1 MKRLV
6 QILCAVVLFSSLA
19 QAAEQSIK
27 VVGSSTVYPFTTV
40 VAERFG
46 KDTKYGTPIVEST
59 GTGGGMKLFC
69 AGIGINTPSV
79 TNASRA
85 IKGKEAALCE
95 KNGVSFV
102 EFKVGNDGIAFANS
116 VKGPK
121 IDVTKEQLWQAMAL
135 LGPQPKKWSD
145 IDPSLPNYDI
155 KIMTPPP
162 TSGTRDAWNSLV
174 MKKGCPADILKE
186 KGKKACYQMREDGGV
201 IEVGENDT
209 LLINK
214 MGGDKELFA
223 IFGFSYLDS
232 SRDKVQAAKIEGSVI
247 SLDSIQSYDYP
258 IARPLFIYF
267 KKEHMDIVPGLEKFM
282 KTYISKKAMG
292 PRGYLMDLG
301 LVPLDKATF
310 KEMKKRRFTSE
321 SILPLYI
328 LGATIE

>member
-1 MKRLV
+1 MKKLV

-85 IKGKEAALCE
+85 IKSKEAALCE

-214 MGGDKELFA
+214 MGGDKQLFA

-310 KEMKKRRFTSE
+310 KEMKKRAK
-321 SILPLYI
+321 LK
-328 LGATIE
+328 

>member
-46 KDTKYGTPIVEST
+46 KDTKYATPVVEST

-85 IKGKEAALCE
+85 IKSKEAALCE
-95 KNGVSFV
+95 KNGASFV

-121 IDVTKEQLWQAMAL
+121 IDITKEQLWQAMSL

-186 KGKKACYQMREDGGV
+186 KGKKACYQLREDGGV

-214 MGGDKELFA
+214 MGGDKQLFA

-267 KKEHMDIVPGLEKFM
+267 KKEHMDVVPGLEKFM

-310 KEMKKRRFTSE
+310 KEMKKRTK
-321 SILPLYI
+321 LK
-328 LGATIE
+328 

>member
-85 IKGKEAALCE
+85 IKSKEAALCE
-95 KNGVSFV
+95 KNGASFV

-145 IDPSLPNYDI
+145 IDPSLPDYEI

-214 MGGDKELFA
+214 MGGDKQLFA

-282 KTYISKKAMG
+282 KTYINKKAMG

-310 KEMKKRRFTSE
+310 KEMRKRTK
-321 SILPLYI
+321 LK
-328 LGATIE
+328 

>member
-85 IKGKEAALCE
+85 IKSKEAALCE

-116 VKGPK
+116 VKGPN

-310 KEMKKRRFTSE
+310 KEMKKRTK
-321 SILPLYI
+321 LK
-328 LGATIE
+328 

>member
-85 IKGKEAALCE
+85 IKSKEAALCE
-95 KNGVSFV
+95 KNGASFV

-186 KGKKACYQMREDGGV
+186 KGKKACYQLREDGGV

-214 MGGDKELFA
+214 MGGDKQLFA

-267 KKEHMDIVPGLEKFM
+267 KKEHMDIVPGLKKFM

-310 KEMKKRRFTSE
+310 KEMKKRTK
-321 SILPLYI
+321 LK
-328 LGATIE
+328 

>member
-46 KDTKYGTPIVEST
+46 KDTKYATPVVEST

-85 IKGKEAALCE
+85 IKSKEAALCE
-95 KNGVSFV
+95 KNGASFV

-121 IDVTKEQLWQAMAL
+121 IDVTKEQLWQAMSL

-186 KGKKACYQMREDGGV
+186 KGKKACYQLREDGGV

-214 MGGDKELFA
+214 MGGDKQLFA

-247 SLDSIQSYDYP
+247 SLDSIQSYEYP

-267 KKEHMDIVPGLEKFM
+267 KKEHMDVVPGLEKFM

-310 KEMKKRRFTSE
+310 KEMKKRTK
-321 SILPLYI
+321 LK
-328 LGATIE
+328 

>member
-1 MKRLV
+1 
-6 QILCAVVLFSSLA
+6 
-19 QAAEQSIK
+19 
-27 VVGSSTVYPFTTV
+27 

-46 KDTKYGTPIVEST
+46 KDTKYATPVVEST

-85 IKGKEAALCE
+85 IKSKEAALCE
-95 KNGVSFV
+95 KNGASFV

-121 IDVTKEQLWQAMAL
+121 IDITKEQLWQAMSL

-186 KGKKACYQMREDGGV
+186 KGKKACYQLREDGGV

-214 MGGDKELFA
+214 MGGDKQLFA

-267 KKEHMDIVPGLEKFM
+267 KKEHMDVVPGLEKFM

-310 KEMKKRRFTSE
+310 KEMKKRTK
-321 SILPLYI
+321 LK
-328 LGATIE
+328 

>member
-46 KDTKYGTPIVEST
+46 KNTKYGTPIVEST

-85 IKGKEAALCE
+85 IKSKEAALCE

-214 MGGDKELFA
+214 MGGDKQLFA

-310 KEMKKRRFTSE
+310 KEMKKRAK
-321 SILPLYI
+321 LK
-328 LGATIE
+328 

>member
-46 KDTKYGTPIVEST
+46 KDTKYATPVVEST

-85 IKGKEAALCE
+85 IKSKEAALCE

-121 IDVTKEQLWQAMAL
+121 IDITKEQLWQAMSL

-186 KGKKACYQMREDGGV
+186 KGKKACYQLREDGGV

-214 MGGDKELFA
+214 MVGDKQLFA

-267 KKEHMDIVPGLEKFM
+267 KKEHMDVVPGLEKFM

-310 KEMKKRRFTSE
+310 KEMKKRTK
-321 SILPLYI
+321 LK
-328 LGATIE
+328 

>member
-85 IKGKEAALCE
+85 IKSKEAALCE

-214 MGGDKELFA
+214 MAGDKQLFA

-247 SLDSIQSYDYP
+247 SLDSIQSYEYP

-282 KTYISKKAMG
+282 KTYINKKAMG

-310 KEMKKRRFTSE
+310 KEMRKRTK
-321 SILPLYI
+321 LK
-328 LGATIE
+328 

>member
-85 IKGKEAALCE
+85 IKSKEAALCE

-186 KGKKACYQMREDGGV
+186 KGKKACYQLREDGGV

-214 MGGDKELFA
+214 MGGDKQLFA

-267 KKEHMDIVPGLEKFM
+267 KKEHMDIVPGLKKFM

-310 KEMKKRRFTSE
+310 KEMKKRTK
-321 SILPLYI
+321 LK
-328 LGATIE
+328 

>member
-85 IKGKEAALCE
+85 IKSKEAALCE
-95 KNGVSFV
+95 KNGASFV

-121 IDVTKEQLWQAMAL
+121 IDITKEQLWQAMSL

-186 KGKKACYQMREDGGV
+186 KGKKACYQLREDGGV

-214 MGGDKELFA
+214 MGGDKQLFA

-267 KKEHMDIVPGLEKFM
+267 KKEHMDVVPGLEKFM

-310 KEMKKRRFTSE
+310 KEMKKRTK
-321 SILPLYI
+321 LK
-328 LGATIE
+328 

>member
-85 IKGKEAALCE
+85 IKSKEAALCE

-214 MGGDKELFA
+214 MAGDKQLFA

-310 KEMKKRRFTSE
+310 KEMKKRTK
-321 SILPLYI
+321 LK
-328 LGATIE
+328 

>member
-69 AGIGINTPSV
+69 AGIGINSPSV

-85 IKGKEAALCE
+85 IKAKEVALCE

-214 MGGDKELFA
+214 MGGDKQLFA

-267 KKEHMDIVPGLEKFM
+267 KKEHMDVVPGLKKFM

-310 KEMKKRRFTSE
+310 KEMKKRTK
-321 SILPLYI
+321 LK
-328 LGATIE
+328 

>member
-85 IKGKEAALCE
+85 IKSKEAALCE

-282 KTYISKKAMG
+282 KTYINKKAMG

-310 KEMKKRRFTSE
+310 KEMRKRTK
-321 SILPLYI
+321 LK
-328 LGATIE
+328 

>member
-85 IKGKEAALCE
+85 IKSKEAALCE

-121 IDVTKEQLWQAMAL
+121 IDITKEQLWQAMSL

-214 MGGDKELFA
+214 MAGDKQLFA

-310 KEMKKRRFTSE
+310 KEMKKRTK
-321 SILPLYI
+321 LK
-328 LGATIE
+328 

>member
-1 MKRLV
+1 MKKLV
-6 QILCAVVLFSSLA
+6 QIICAVVFFSSLA
-19 QAAEQSIK
+19 QAATNSIK

-46 KDTKYGTPIVEST
+46 KDTKYATPVVEST

-85 IKGKEAALCE
+85 IKSKEAALCE

-121 IDVTKEQLWQAMAL
+121 INITKEQLWQAMAL
-135 LGPQPKKWSD
+135 EGSHPEKWSD
-145 IDPSLPNYDI
+145 IDPSLPDYEI

-186 KGKKACYQMREDGGV
+186 KGKKACYQLREDGGV

-214 MGGDKELFA
+214 MGGDKQLFA

-267 KKEHMDIVPGLEKFM
+267 KKEHMDVVPGLEKFM

-310 KEMKKRRFTSE
+310 KVMKKRTK
-321 SILPLYI
+321 LK
-328 LGATIE
+328 

>member
-85 IKGKEAALCE
+85 IKSKEAALCE
-95 KNGVSFV
+95 KNGASFV

-116 VKGPK
+116 VKGPN
-121 IDVTKEQLWQAMAL
+121 INVTKEQLWQAMAL
-135 LGPQPKKWSD
+135 EGPHPKKWSD
-145 IDPSLPNYDI
+145 IDPSLPDYEI

-186 KGKKACYQMREDGGV
+186 KGKKACYQLREDGGV

-214 MGGDKELFA
+214 MGGDKQLFA

-267 KKEHMDIVPGLEKFM
+267 KKEHMDIVPGLKKFM

-310 KEMKKRRFTSE
+310 KEMKKRTK
-321 SILPLYI
+321 LK
-328 LGATIE
+328 

>member
-1 MKRLV
+1 MKKLV
-6 QILCAVVLFSSLA
+6 QIFCAVVLFSSLA
-19 QAAEQSIK
+19 QAASDSIK

-46 KDTKYGTPIVEST
+46 KESKFNTPVVEST

-69 AGIGINTPSV
+69 AGVDLNSPSV

-85 IKGKEAALCE
+85 IKDKEVKLCE
-95 KNGVSFV
+95 NNGVSFI

-116 VKGPK
+116 VNGPK
-121 IDVTKEQLWQAMAL
+121 LNLTKKQLWQAMAN
-135 LGPQPKKWSD
+135 LGPKPKLWSD
-145 IDPSLPNYDI
+145 IDPNLPNYEI
-155 KIMTPPP
+155 KIMTPPA
-162 TSGTRDAWNSLV
+162 TSGTRDAWNDLV
-174 MKKGCPADILKE
+174 MNKGCPKE
-186 KGKKACYQMREDGGV
+186 IKDKDKKACTLLREDGGV

-214 MGGDKELFA
+214 MVGDREMFA

-232 SRDKVQAAKIEGSVI
+232 SRDKIQAAKIEGSEI
-247 SLDSIQSYDYP
+247 SLDSIQNYEYP

-267 KKEHMDIVPGLEKFM
+267 KKEHFGIVPGLEKFM

-301 LVPLDKATF
+301 LVPLDEATF
-310 KEMKKRRFTSE
+310 KEMKSRTNIIK
-321 SILPLYI
+321 
-328 LGATIE
+328 

>member
-19 QAAEQSIK
+19 QAATQPIK

-46 KDTKYGTPIVEST
+46 KDTKYATPVVEST

-69 AGIGINTPSV
+69 AGIDLNSPSV

-85 IKGKEAALCE
+85 IKSKEAALCE

-174 MKKGCPADILKE
+174 MKKGCPKDILKE
-186 KGKKACYQMREDGGV
+186 KGKKACYQLREDGGV

-214 MGGDKELFA
+214 MQGDTQLFA

-247 SLDSIQSYDYP
+247 SLDSIQSYEYP

-267 KKEHMDIVPGLEKFM
+267 KKEHMDIVPGLKKFM

-292 PRGYLMDLG
+292 KRGYLMDLG

-310 KEMKKRRFTSE
+310 KEMKKRTK
-321 SILPLYI
+321 LK
-328 LGATIE
+328 

>member
-85 IKGKEAALCE
+85 IKSKEAALCE
-95 KNGVSFV
+95 KNGASFV

-135 LGPQPKKWSD
+135 LGPKPKKWSD

-214 MGGDKELFA
+214 MAGDKQLFA

-267 KKEHMDIVPGLEKFM
+267 KKEHMDVVPGLEKFM

-310 KEMKKRRFTSE
+310 KEMRKKTK
-321 SILPLYI
+321 LK
-328 LGATIE
+328 